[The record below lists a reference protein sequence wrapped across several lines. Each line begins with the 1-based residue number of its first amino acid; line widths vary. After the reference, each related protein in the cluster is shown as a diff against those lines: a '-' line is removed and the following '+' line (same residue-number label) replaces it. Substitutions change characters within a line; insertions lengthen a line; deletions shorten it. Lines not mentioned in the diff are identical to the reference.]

1 MNTAVRASLFAGGF
15 LAVMITSA
23 DFVSAASN
31 AGGSARTINDS
42 LVQNLSCQNLSVNTI
57 YRAIREDAFAESR
70 NMDIVNWAYSSGGFT
85 LANCWGLSS
94 TQRMLSYMA
103 RYNESSNISKE
114 ARRELVLNM
123 VRRAVPAVQ
132 GEAGST
138 EKGNRTQSRERVVNR
153 NLKAYS
159 VFPVEGSTVVDSYD
173 FWWDL
178 RAGYDMSLSKK
189 YTVRRSLREDV
200 QVNQTEHFY
209 RMSNVGMGLG
219 SGATSSKDN
228 YESLKTM
235 MRNADGKR
243 LTLINLRL
251 DRTLQHIVMVKS
263 YKKTGS
269 GDVVFTVYDSN
280 QPKLDQEVIYDS
292 RSGAFTAPGIARSLY
307 VATKPIGVFI
317 VDEDERELY
326 EVAMLKH
333 YRSVCK

>member
-1 MNTAVRASLFAGGF
+1 MNTALRASLFAGGF
-15 LAVMITSA
+15 LAVMITRA
-23 DFVSAASN
+23 YFVSAASN

-307 VATKPIGVFI
+307 VATKPVGVFI